1 MCYGAVHGKH
11 EKGTVEYET
20 ALAEERKKVSEW
32 ESLPADQKHPA
43 KMKKTLSAAH
53 PKQQDIVVI
62 LEARRHELMEEV
74 IKINNTL
81 EMIRKYEK
89 AA

>member
-1 MCYGAVHGKH
+1 
-11 EKGTVEYET
+11 
-20 ALAEERKKVSEW
+20 
-32 ESLPADQKHPA
+32 
-43 KMKKTLSAAH
+43 MKKTLSAAH